1 MTTEAKRQITLP
13 IKGMTCASCV
23 SHVAH
28 ALEEAP
34 GVEEATVNLATEK
47 ATVKQGLEAAMLGDL
62 VRAVEDAGYGVGTDK
77 ITLGIGG
84 MTCASCVGHVEHALR
99 GVEGVLSSGVNLA
112 TERATVE
119 YVPGVAGI
127 SEMRHAVED
136 AGYSVVAVVGD
147 EHDDAAT
154 PKDVSV
160 LQRKFIFSLV
170 VAGGGFS
177 RGNIYGASDSTS
189 SDVEKNPV
197 MVPDVLTTVYKQL
210 GIVAD
215 KELMAPGARPI
226 EIVKG
231 GKVIKDLLT

>member
-1 MTTEAKRQITLP
+1 MTTETMRQITLP

-23 SHVAH
+23 SHVTH

-62 VRAVEDAGYGVGTDK
+62 VRAVEDAGVRRRHGQDDPGHRGHDLRLLMRRSCGARPEGRRGRSFCRRQPGYRTGHRRVRTGGRWH
-77 ITLGIGG
+77 LGD
-84 MTCASCVGHVEHALR
+84 APR
-99 GVEGVLSSGVNLA
+99 
-112 TERATVE
+112 
-119 YVPGVAGI
+119 
-127 SEMRHAVED
+127 VED

-170 VAGGGFS
+170 VAGA
-177 RGNIYGASDSTS
+177 IMA
-189 SDVEKNPV
+189 
-197 MVPDVLTTVYKQL
+197 LTAIP
-210 GIVAD
+210 GVAD
-215 KELMAPGARPI
+215 RFPFRM
-226 EIVKG
+226 
-231 GKVIKDLLT
+231 DLLLLALATPVQFWAGRQFYAGAWGALKHHTAT